1 MNLTEKKVL
10 IVGASSG
17 IGAALAKQLA
27 GKGCALALVARRQ
40 EQLEEL
46 ACEINKI
53 AGRDL
58 AHVYPADVTDYD
70 QAAPLFDKI
79 CSDFGGMDIVIY
91 ASGVLHQV
99 AANEYCFAKDKEV
112 LEVNLLGAIAWLNAA
127 AQRFEAA
134 KAGAIVGISSVAA
147 DRGRRG
153 LPVYNASKAALDTY
167 LEALRNR
174 LGRRG
179 VLVTTIKPGYVA
191 TAMIAG
197 LKTPIPPVPVDD
209 AAAQIVNAIEENALV
224 RYVSPKWR
232 WIMLA
237 IKMVP
242 SPIMQRLNF

>member
-1 MNLTEKKVL
+1 MNLNEKKVL

-17 IGAALAKQLA
+17 MGAALAKQLA
-27 GKGCALALVARRQ
+27 GKGCTLALVARRR

-46 ACEINKI
+46 AAEIDKI
-53 AGRDL
+53 AGRNL
-58 AHVYPADVTDYD
+58 AHVYPADVTDYESVG
-70 QAAPLFDKI
+70 PLFEKI
-79 CSDFGGMDIVIY
+79 CGDLGGLDAVVY
-91 ASGVLHQV
+91 ASGILYQV

-112 LEVNLLGAIAWLNAA
+112 IEVNVLGAIAWLNAA
-127 AQRFEAA
+127 AQRFERA

-153 LPVYNASKAALDTY
+153 QPVYNASKAALDTF

-174 LGRRG
+174 LGRYG

-191 TAMIAG
+191 TPMIAG
-197 LKTPIPPVPVDD
+197 VKTPIPPVPVDE
-209 AAAQIVNAIEENALV
+209 AASQIIKAVEEDALV
-224 RYVSPKWR
+224 RYVSARWR

-237 IKMVP
+237 IKLVP

>member
-1 MNLTEKKVL
+1 MNVSEKKVL

-27 GKGCALALVARRQ
+27 GKGCTLALVARRQ
-40 EQLEEL
+40 EQLEEV
-46 ACEINKI
+46 ASEINKI
-53 AGRDL
+53 AGREL

-70 QAAPLFDKI
+70 GVGPLFDKI
-79 CSDFGGMDIVIY
+79 CSDLGGIDVVIY
-91 ASGVLHQV
+91 ASGILHQI

-112 LEVNLLGAIAWLNAA
+112 FEVNVLGAFAWLNVA

-134 KAGAIVGISSVAA
+134 KCGAIVGISSVAA

-153 LPVYNASKAALDTY
+153 LPAYNASKAALDTY

-174 LGRRG
+174 LGRHG

-191 TAMIAG
+191 TQMIAG
-197 LKTPIPPVPVDD
+197 VKTPIPPVPVDD
-209 AAAQIVNAIEENALV
+209 AAAQIIKAVEEDALV

-237 IKMVP
+237 VKMVP